1 MTQPLLTTEALAGS
15 RSRLRKEA
23 LIRGLFFAAAS
34 VAVLISVL
42 IIFSLV
48 QEAWTFITQVQWF
61 DHVLGPNDNPADFSA
76 VVERELAD
84 GSVQLVAEGQVW
96 GQSGWFPRRGL
107 YDMPTLLV
115 ASIIVTVVAMMVAGP
130 LGLGAA
136 IYLSEYASVRTR
148 SILKPILEVLA
159 GVPSV
164 VLGFFALF
172 FISPQIIEK
181 LGRNGWMIIGYTIS
195 AAAALLVAAWIRR
208 AWRDSSAD
216 GRTIIKRLI
225 LAVVFIGLVLVLTGW
240 VNAIAQ
246 ECSPVDGDV
255 NACPAESAFSVKR
268 SGQLAAAAIGVGI
281 LTIPLVASVAED
293 ALAAVP
299 RHLRE
304 ASAGL
309 GARKATTT
317 RQVVLPA
324 AVSGIVAAFI
334 IGISR
339 ALGETMVVFMAGG
352 AADAAGFTS
361 SPFDGGLT
369 MTAGMASLA
378 TGTDSVVGEG
388 LTFQSLFFVGLVLF
402 VLTLILNIV
411 AGRFVAR
418 VRERY

>member
-1 MTQPLLTTEALAGS
+1 MTDFSVTSVVTAARDRRPTTIEALAGPQ
-15 RSRLRKEA
+15 RRQFKEA
-23 LIRGLFFAAAS
+23 IIRAFFFAAALVS
-34 VAVLISVL
+34 VLISVL
-42 IIFSLV
+42 IIFSLIR
-48 QEAWTFITQVQWF
+48 EAWTFITQVDW
-61 DHVLGPNDNPADFSA
+61 
-76 VVERELAD
+76 
-84 GSVQLVAEGQVW
+84 SVVW
-96 GQSGWFPRRGL
+96 GETGWFPRRGL

-115 ASIIVTVVAMMVAGP
+115 ASVIVTVVAMLVAGP

-136 IYLSEYASVRTR
+136 IYLSEYASRRTR
-148 SILKPILEVLA
+148 SILKPVLEVLA

-172 FISPQIIEK
+172 FISPQLIEK
-181 LGRNGWMIIGYTIS
+181 IGRNGWLWIGYTIS
-195 AAAALLVAAWIRR
+195 VSAAAGVAMWAVR
-208 AWRDSSAD
+208 AWRDSSA
-216 GRTIIKRLI
+216 TTAMIVKRVVTLAILI
-225 LAVVFIGLVLVLTGW
+225 GMVFVLFWW
-240 VNAIAQ
+240 VNSVAGA
-246 ECSPVDGDV
+246 CSPVAGDTS
-255 NACPAESAFSVKR
+255 ACPAENAFTVKR

-293 ALAAVP
+293 ALASVP
-299 RHLRE
+299 RELRE

-352 AADAAGFTS
+352 AADAATFTS

-388 LTFQSLFFVGLVLF
+388 LTFQSLYFVGLVLF
-402 VLTLILNIV
+402 VLTLLLNVV

>member
-1 MTQPLLTTEALAGS
+1 MTDFSLSDVVGSRPATLTTDALAGP
-15 RSRLRKEA
+15 RNRLRKESI
-23 LIRGLFFAAAS
+23 IRGVFFAAALVS
-34 VAVLISVL
+34 ILISVL
-42 IIFSLV
+42 IIFSLIR
-48 QEAWTFITQVQWF
+48 EAWTFMTGV
-61 DHVLGPNDNPADFSA
+61 D
-76 VVERELAD
+76 
-84 GSVQLVAEGQVW
+84 W
-96 GQSGWFPRRGL
+96 GVTWGETGWFPRRGL

-115 ASIIVTVVAMMVAGP
+115 ASLIVTVVAMLVAGP

-136 IYLSEYASVRTR
+136 IYLSEYASARTR
-148 SILKPILEVLA
+148 AILKPVLEILA

-172 FISPQIIEK
+172 FLSPELVEK
-181 LGRNGWMIIGYTIS
+181 IGRNGWLFIGWTLTAI
-195 AAAALLVAAWIRR
+195 ALAGVTFWAVR
-208 AWRDSSAD
+208 AWRDSSAT
-216 GRTIIKRLI
+216 GMMIAKRV
-225 LAVVFIGLVLVLTGW
+225 LALLVMIALVLVLFLW
-240 VNAIAQ
+240 VNAVAQ
-246 ECSPVDGDV
+246 DCTPVPGDID
-255 NACPAESAFSVKR
+255 ACPSDSAFTVKR

-293 ALAAVP
+293 ALASVP

-317 RQVVLPA
+317 RQVVIPA
-324 AVSGIVAAFI
+324 AISGIVAAFI

-352 AADAAGFTS
+352 AADAAQFTS

-378 TGTDSVVGEG
+378 TGTDNVVGEG
-388 LTFQSLFFVGLVLF
+388 LTFQSLYFVGLVLF
-402 VLTLILNIV
+402 VLTLVLNV
-411 AGRFVAR
+411 LAGRFVAR

>member
-1 MTQPLLTTEALAGS
+1 MTDVSVSEVLGTGEASPGLTTDALAGP
-15 RSRLRKEA
+15 RSRQRKET
-23 LIRGLFFAAAS
+23 LIRAFFFCAALVS
-34 VAVLISVL
+34 VLISVL

-48 QEAWTFITQVQWF
+48 REAWTFITQV
-61 DHVLGPNDNPADFSA
+61 D
-76 VVERELAD
+76 
-84 GSVQLVAEGQVW
+84 W
-96 GQSGWFPRRGL
+96 GVTWGEAGWFPRRGL

-115 ASIIVTVVAMMVAGP
+115 ASLIVTIVAMLVAGP

-136 IYLSEYASVRTR
+136 VYLSEYASRRTR
-148 SILKPILEVLA
+148 SILKPVLEVLA

-172 FISPQIIEK
+172 FISPNLIEK
-181 LGRNGWMIIGYTIS
+181 IGRNGWLWIGYTIS
-195 AAAALLVAAWIRR
+195 FGALALVAVWARR
-208 AWRDSSAD
+208 AWQDSSASS
-216 GRTIIKRLI
+216 
-225 LAVVFIGLVLVLTGW
+225 AVIARRVAAFLVMIFLVFVLFWW
-240 VNAIAQ
+240 VNSVAQ
-246 ECSPVDGDV
+246 DCSPVPGDTT
-255 NACPAESAFSVKR
+255 ACAAESSFTVKR

-293 ALAAVP
+293 ALASVP
-299 RHLRE
+299 RQLRE

-352 AADAAGFTS
+352 AADAAEFTS

-378 TGTDSVVGEG
+378 TGTDNVVGEG
-388 LTFQSLFFVGLVLF
+388 LTFQSLYFVGLVLF
-402 VLTLILNIV
+402 VLTLLLNVV

>member
-1 MTQPLLTTEALAGS
+1 MTDFSLSDVVARPLLTTDALAGPAK
-15 RSRLRKEA
+15 RLRRESV
-23 LIRGLFFAAAS
+23 IRGLFFAAAMVS
-34 VAVLISVL
+34 VLISVL

-48 QEAWTFITQVQWF
+48 REAWTFIVGV
-61 DHVLGPNDNPADFSA
+61 D
-76 VVERELAD
+76 
-84 GSVQLVAEGQVW
+84 W
-96 GQSGWFPRRGL
+96 GVTWGETGWFPRRGL

-115 ASIIVTVVAMMVAGP
+115 ASLIVTVVAMLVAGP

-136 IYLSEYASVRTR
+136 IYLSEYASPRTR
-148 SILKPILEVLA
+148 SILKPVLEVLA

-172 FISPQIIEK
+172 FISPNLIEK
-181 LGRNGWMIIGYTIS
+181 IGRNAWQIIGYGITAIS
-195 AAAALLVAAWIRR
+195 LAGVLFWAVR
-208 AWRDSSAD
+208 AWRDSSAT
-216 GRTIIKRLI
+216 GAMIAKRVVGLI
-225 LAVVFIGLVLVLTGW
+225 VMLALVLVLFLW

-246 ECSPVDGDV
+246 DCSPVAGDV
-255 NACPAESAFSVKR
+255 AACPSESAFTVKR
-268 SGQLAAAAIGVGI
+268 SGQLAAAAVGVGI

-293 ALAAVP
+293 ALASVP

-309 GARKATTT
+309 GARKTTTT

-324 AVSGIVAAFI
+324 AISGIVAAFI

-352 AADAAGFTS
+352 AADAAQFTA
-361 SPFDGGLT
+361 SPFEGSLT

-388 LTFQSLFFVGLVLF
+388 LTFQSLYFVGLVLF
-402 VLTLILNIV
+402 VLTLFLNVV

>member
-1 MTQPLLTTEALAGS
+1 MTDFSVTDAVTSGTNQEKLSVEALAGP
-15 RSRLRKEA
+15 RSRLRKEGIVRA
-23 LIRGLFFAAAS
+23 VFLSAAMVS
-34 VAVLISVL
+34 VVISVL
-42 IIFSLV
+42 IIFSLIS
-48 QEAWTFITQVQWF
+48 EAWTFITQV
-61 DHVLGPNDNPADFSA
+61 D
-76 VVERELAD
+76 
-84 GSVQLVAEGQVW
+84 W
-96 GQSGWFPRRGL
+96 GITWGEAGWFPRRGL

-115 ASIIVTVVAMMVAGP
+115 ASLIVTVVAMLVAGP

-136 IYLSEYASVRTR
+136 VYLSEYASRRTR
-148 SILKPILEVLA
+148 AILKPVLEVLA

-172 FISPQIIEK
+172 FISPQVIEK
-181 LGRNGWMIIGYTIS
+181 IGRNAWLWIGYGIS
-195 AAAALLVAAWIRR
+195 IGAAGLVAAWAYR

-216 GRTIIKRLI
+216 TAMIAKR
-225 LAVVFIGLVLVLTGW
+225 VVTLLVMVGLVFVLFWW
-240 VNAIAQ
+240 VNSIARD
-246 ECSPVDGDV
+246 CSPVPGDLA
-255 NACPAESAFSVKR
+255 ACPSEQAFTVKR
-268 SGQLAAAAIGVGI
+268 SGQLAAAAVGVGI

-293 ALAAVP
+293 ALASVP
-299 RHLRE
+299 RELRE

-324 AVSGIVAAFI
+324 AISGIVAAFI

-352 AADAAGFTS
+352 AADAAEFTS
-361 SPFDGGLT
+361 SPFEGGLT

-378 TGTDSVVGEG
+378 TGTDNVVGEG
-388 LTFQSLFFVGLVLF
+388 LTFQSLYFVGLVLF
-402 VLTLILNIV
+402 VLTLFLNVV

>member
-1 MTQPLLTTEALAGS
+1 MTDFSLSDVVGKSAITVDTLAGP
-15 RSRLRKEA
+15 RTRIRKESAIRAFFFSAA
-23 LIRGLFFAAAS
+23 LVS
-34 VAVLISVL
+34 VLISVL
-42 IIFSLV
+42 IVFSLFR
-48 QEAWTFITQVQWF
+48 EAWTFMVGV
-61 DHVLGPNDNPADFSA
+61 D
-76 VVERELAD
+76 
-84 GSVQLVAEGQVW
+84 W
-96 GQSGWFPRRGL
+96 GVTWGEVGWFPRRGL

-115 ASIIVTVVAMMVAGP
+115 ASLIVTVVAMLVAGP

-136 IYLSEYASVRTR
+136 IYLSEYASARTR
-148 SILKPILEVLA
+148 SILKPVLEVLA

-172 FISPQIIEK
+172 FISPQVIEK
-181 LGRNGWMIIGYTIS
+181 IGRNAWQIIGYGLTLF
-195 AAAALLVAAWIRR
+195 ALAGVIFWAVR
-208 AWRDSSAD
+208 AWRDSSAT
-216 GRTIIKRLI
+216 GMMIAKRVVGLVI
-225 LAVVFIGLVLVLTGW
+225 MLAMVLVLFLW
-240 VNAIAQ
+240 VNSIAQ
-246 ECSPVDGDV
+246 DCSPVPGDIA
-255 NACPAESAFSVKR
+255 ACPSEKAFTVKR

-299 RHLRE
+299 RELRE

-309 GARKATTT
+309 GARKSTTT

-324 AVSGIVAAFI
+324 AISGIVAAFI

-352 AADAAGFTS
+352 AADAAAFTA

-378 TGTDSVVGEG
+378 TGTDNVVGEG
-388 LTFQSLFFVGLVLF
+388 LTFQSLYFVGLVLF
-402 VLTLILNIV
+402 AFTLVLNIL